1 MDGTEKDDMPML
13 SVTDWPSDRHESNK
27 KRRFKTENRSV
38 SISIPVSSTE
48 LNSRAPNHIGFA
60 GPLPSDRISPAEPV
74 EQDQGKIRKHQ
85 ETDDGKE
92 AKNEHLL
99 RSGQLGI
106 CNDPYCTTCPTPYSY
121 KGQLLI
127 SRVSQGLD
135 HSFRL
140 AFISPESR
148 VVGAGDLV
156 DNPRKIALHYLSGF
170 FPLDL
175 FIVLPLPQ
183 IIVLLILPNSIAS
196 SGANYAKNLLRSAVL
211 LQYIPRLYRFLPLL
225 AGQSPSG
232 FTFESAWA
240 NFVIN
245 LLTFV
250 LAGHV
255 VGSCW
260 YLFGLQ
266 VCDIHTL

>member
-13 SVTDWPSDRHESNK
+13 SVKDWPSDRHESNK

-38 SISIPVSSTE
+38 SISIPVSSSE

-74 EQDQGKIRKHQ
+74 EQDQGKIHKHQ

-127 SRVSQGLD
+127 SKVSQGLD
-135 HSFRL
+135 HS
-140 AFISPESR
+140 
-148 VVGAGDLV
+148 V
-156 DNPRKIALHYLSGF
+156 LHLS
-170 FPLDL
+170 L
-175 FIVLPLPQ
+175 
-183 IIVLLILPNSIAS
+183 
-196 SGANYAKNLLRSAVL
+196 
-211 LQYIPRLYRFLPLL
+211 
-225 AGQSPSG
+225 
-232 FTFESAWA
+232 E
-240 NFVIN
+240 
-245 LLTFV
+245 
-250 LAGHV
+250 
-255 VGSCW
+255 
-260 YLFGLQ
+260 
-266 VCDIHTL
+266 